1 MTTNRSEN
9 LRLIRLM
16 YSTHE
21 HTAVK
26 LKSVVSNESKLSA
39 LTNGT
44 KPTNDETARGIEMVL
59 ALPKGW
65 LDRDNISIIKEMTQT
80 DFELMEKLLTISP
93 EAKEGL
99 QKFIESSGFV

>member
-39 LTNGT
+39 FTNGT
-44 KPTNDETARGIEMVL
+44 ILKKTYMDAPDMSTQY
-59 ALPKGW
+59 LP
-65 LDRDNISIIKEMTQT
+65 LRA
-80 DFELMEKLLTISP
+80 DFQHKLR
-93 EAKEGL
+93 
-99 QKFIESSGFV
+99 F